1 MQAARPEDRRL
12 KALGLVLLGLCVP
25 LYARLAA
32 EAATQWPLDAQRF
45 GPFVLVAVIVLNLTA
60 FGLMWLAI
68 GCGGPRPWATPAS
81 RRAWWLKLL
90 VANLVLPMLV
100 YGLLVNSDKVSVE
113 LDESA
118 WSTAFSAVIAVFAV
132 TALWLYRR
140 SRQHE
145 ARSAAQAMAD
155 DPRPPVLYLRSF
167 QDDGRM
173 LITDEGGAVAQKLF
187 GALTPTSAEEELAG
201 TLERAGPVVAI
212 GKPGEP
218 LPELGAAR
226 LYVGHDVWQAEVNA
240 LMRHAA
246 LVVVRVGSSPG
257 VLWEINQAL
266 EHLPRERLVL
276 VLLGSAALA
285 PQIHERLAAVLGTAL
300 IAALPAPPRPWW
312 GGSPNRR
319 FGALVCFPRGEAA
332 HVVPVRSWPL
342 AWADLGHAMTLRPAA
357 GPLQRAWRQV
367 FAQLGLVWGAGPQ
380 RHRRL
385 NAVLLAVWFGWCGAH
400 WFYLGQPRRGR
411 RYLLMLPIA
420 TFPAWF
426 DALRFVWADRAEFD
440 ARFGSGSP

>member
-1 MQAARPEDRRL
+1 MQPAQSEDRRL
-12 KALGLVLLGLCVP
+12 KAIGLALLGLSLP
-25 LYARLAA
+25 LYFWLAA
-32 EAATQWPLDAQRF
+32 DVVNQWPPDARRF
-45 GPFVLVAVIVLNLTA
+45 GPFLLVASIALNLSA

-68 GCGGPRPWATPAS
+68 GCGGSRPWRARAS
-81 RRAWWLKLL
+81 RRAWLLKLM

-100 YGLLVNSDKVSVE
+100 YGLLVDSESVSAE
-113 LDESA
+113 LDESG
-118 WSTAFSAVIAVFAV
+118 WSTGFSAVIAVFAV
-132 TALWLYRR
+132 AALWLYRR

-145 ARSAAQAMAD
+145 ARTAAQAMAD

-173 LITDEGGAVAQKLF
+173 LISDEGGVVAQKLF

-240 LMRHAA
+240 LMRQAA
-246 LVVVRVGSSPG
+246 LVVVRVGASPG

-276 VLLGSAALA
+276 VLLGSAPLA
-285 PQIHERLAAVLGTAL
+285 PQIAERLAGVLGQAL
-300 IAALPAPPRPWW
+300 PAALPSPPPRWW
-312 GGSPNRR
+312 AGSPNRR
-319 FGALVCFPRGEAA
+319 FGALVCFPPGEGAR
-332 HVVPVRSWPL
+332 VVPVRSWPL
-342 AWADLGHAMTLRPAA
+342 AWADLGFAVTLRPAA
-357 GPLQRAWRQV
+357 GPLQRAWRDV
-367 FAQLGLVWGAGPQ
+367 FARLGLVWSAGPQ
-380 RHRRL
+380 RNRRL

-400 WFYLGQPRRGR
+400 WYYLGQPRRGR
-411 RYLLMLPIA
+411 LYLLMLPIA
-420 TFPAWF
+420 MFPAWY
-426 DALRFVWADRAEFD
+426 DALRFVWVDRAEFD
-440 ARFGSGSP
+440 SRFGPAGR